1 MLGEKGGFMTL
12 LNVNMYI
19 KLISFFPFV
28 KISYMFSAL
37 PVTLPAWN
45 LLDFQYYDGDTGGT
59 THFHF
64 SPNILSL
71 SCQFYILKILVTI
84 VCFIKAKSVLHKYID
99 LTVRAYEENSMHRL
113 SSGERMDLWSSFL
126 ISVVQNGREGVRM
139 VPDCSRCEGSRGRWN
154 FWLSL

>member
-1 MLGEKGGFMTL
+1 
-12 LNVNMYI
+12 
-19 KLISFFPFV
+19 
-28 KISYMFSAL
+28 MFSAL

-126 ISVVQNGREGVRM
+126 ISVVQNGREGSEWYRIVLDAR
-139 VPDCSRCEGSRGRWN
+139 VVGEGGIFDFPCKYHKWFTHRKYFTGSKFCKN
-154 FWLSL
+154 